1 MSVHHLL
8 SIVVIC
14 CPLILVPEQETTDY
28 TVNLEFDEEP
38 IAFAQ
43 MEDVEVPE
51 GDPGPPPKPMSKP
64 KAETIR
70 SFFPETWIWELVS
83 LG

>member
-1 MSVHHLL
+1 MSVL

-14 CPLILVPEQETTDY
+14 CPLILVPEQENTDY
-28 TVNLEFDEEP
+28 TVNLVHDAESD
-38 IAFAQ
+38 AFVQ
-43 MEDVEVPE
+43 MEDEVEVPRRI
-51 GDPGPPPKPMSKP
+51 PGSKPMSKPKP